1 MTLPSRTTLG
11 SLAIAATAL
20 LVAVGSAWSRG
31 SAAEA
36 ATPKP
41 SPKRATANL
50 WVDPTGGSCTR
61 SATPRGYVDR
71 VSCRSLQQAYRAA
84 AAGDTVNIVD
94 GRYGGQALGPGATK
108 VTFRAAG
115 PGRPSFGQFISAA
128 ANITVRGI
136 LIQDRA
142 NFDGPCTPPGA
153 VLYPCGANQTYD
165 NVIVDG
171 LNAGDDHGI
180 RGVGERFTLRNS
192 EIRNVRDQKGF
203 EGGSDG
209 MLIEHNYWHDIT
221 LVTEGVHNECMYV
234 DGGNRSTFRG
244 NLFIGCPTMALFFTN
259 WDGGAAY
266 RNVTIENNV
275 FGHTLDNDQNWH
287 SSCSLYF
294 GPGAN
299 NQNTLVGWSVRYNT
313 FENAPCVA
321 DGMPTRDGI
330 WIGNLGGITCMRGFT
345 YRYNVGETCGGTGDF
360 RVPNAVNSRA
370 RPNSAPFY
378 VNAPAGDF
386 HLRPG
391 SAAINRGDPKTFPRR
406 DRADRVRAAGSAPD
420 AGAFEFRP

>member
-1 MTLPSRTTLG
+1 LRPTHVASIAAAAILVGGSTLSLG
-11 SLAIAATAL
+11 SADA
-20 LVAVGSAWSRG
+20 S
-31 SAAEA
+31 
-36 ATPKP
+36 TPRP
-41 SPKRATANL
+41 SLPPKSSTANL
-50 WVDPTGGSCTR
+50 WVDPNGGSCTR
-61 SATPRGYVDR
+61 SDSARRYADR
-71 VSCRSLQQAYRAA
+71 AACRSLQTAYKAA
-84 AAGDTVNIVD
+84 APGDTVNIVD
-94 GRYGGQALGPGATK
+94 GTYGGQALGRRSK
-108 VTFRAAG
+108 RVTFRAAG

-128 ANITVRGI
+128 SHVTVRGI

-142 NFDGPCTPPGA
+142 NFDGPCGDLAGA
-153 VLYPCGANQTYD
+153 VLYPCGADQTYD

-171 LNAGDDHGI
+171 LNTGDNHGI
-180 RGVGERFTLRNS
+180 RGVGKRFTLKNS
-192 EIRNVRDQKGF
+192 EVRNIRDQKGF
-203 EGGSDG
+203 EGGADD
-209 MLIEHNYWHDIT
+209 MLFENNHWHDIT
-221 LVTEGVHNECMYV
+221 LVTDGVHNECMYV
-234 DGGNRSTFRG
+234 DGGNRSIFRG

-275 FGHTLDNDQNWH
+275 FGHTLDEDQIWH
-287 SSCSLYF
+287 SSCSVYF

-321 DGMPTRDGI
+321 DGLPTRDGT

-360 RVPNAVNSRA
+360 RVPNAVNSQA

-378 VNAPAGDF
+378 LGAPAGDF
-386 HLRPG
+386 RLKAG
-391 SAAINRGDPKTFPRR
+391 SAAINRGDPKTYPRF
-406 DRADRVRAAGSAPD
+406 DRAKRRRAMGSAPD